1 MRRELGVDDVMTEAT
16 WGDDAMTPAIDW
28 RMSASLENVHRGNT
42 DLAEVTNLRAAVR
55 AWQQLGPSYQAA
67 ATLTPE
73 HAIQIDG
80 ISTASFSGAAIATLA
95 EQLRPD
101 DAGDQDAPVAA

>member
-1 MRRELGVDDVMTEAT
+1 MTKAT

-42 DLAEVTNLRAAVR
+42 DLAEVTNLRAAVS
-55 AWQQLGPSYQAA
+55 AWQQLDPSHQAA

-73 HAIQIDG
+73 HAIQIG
-80 ISTASFSGAAIATLA
+80 GVLTASFSGAAIATLA
-95 EQLRPD
+95 EQLPPD
-101 DAGDQDAPVAA
+101 DAGNQDAPIAA